1 MPKDK
6 GKRVD
11 SGAIH
16 EDGRIPGGVARSEGV
31 GEERKMV
38 FSFEQYN
45 ASQCEIGDLTK
56 QEVGRLTS
64 KLQSISGYTMREFNR
79 SHVRDRVQKVGKYAP
94 LYNTVPEGSK
104 VVEIRYSDS
113 GRIFG
118 YIAQNVFAIVA
129 ICKKHK

>member
-11 SGAIH
+11 SGATY

-38 FSFEQYN
+38 FSFARYDEN
-45 ASQCEIGDLTK
+45 QCEIYNLTK
-56 QEVGRLTS
+56 PETKQLII
-64 KLQSISGYTMREFNR
+64 KLQSISKCTVMDFNK
-79 SHVRDRVQKVGKYAP
+79 SYVRDQVKEVGNYAH
-94 LYNTVPEGSK
+94 LYKTVPEGSK
-104 VVEIRYSDS
+104 VVEIQYSGS

-118 YIAQNVFAIVA
+118 YISQNVFAVVA
-129 ICKKHK
+129 VCKKHK